1 MKQKQN
7 QIFPLARLAEKALK
21 EAVTETVKDHER
33 TGHPLAVWRDGA
45 VKLVSAKQFI
55 QRKPK

>member
-21 EAVTETVKDHER
+21 EAVRETVKDHER
-33 TGHPLAVWRDGA
+33 TGHLLAVWRNGA
-45 VKLVSAKQFI
+45 VKLVSAKQLL
-55 QRKPK
+55 RKK